1 MRAEDWPFLSLK
13 VCICVPYLTYRRVL
27 CTNDSIQNALA
38 SGYPQTDATAPSLPP
53 SIALSCAPADK
64 LNATKQT
71 IFAVGELFG
80 HMIRSPR
87 NLPLHEGLHLR
98 VLDVVEALVGARHH
112 LLCGGGA
119 GRRVGQHLA
128 GGARRRIDLGGVQG
142 ADVRAER
149 VG

>member
-1 MRAEDWPFLSLK
+1 
-13 VCICVPYLTYRRVL
+13 
-27 CTNDSIQNALA
+27 
-38 SGYPQTDATAPSLPP
+38 
-53 SIALSCAPADK
+53 
-64 LNATKQT
+64 
-71 IFAVGELFG
+71 
-80 HMIRSPR
+80 MIRSPR

-112 LLCGGGA
+112 LLGGGGA